1 MQDHTIGF
9 SSILSKSEI
18 MIVGY
23 TSEISKILQ
32 DDIKNDNDIEYLCQ
46 TYNSLKSAE
55 LLL

>member
-1 MQDHTIGF
+1 
-9 SSILSKSEI
+9 